1 MPAIVRHRL
10 QAQDVGHPVLRSF
23 GRFHGA
29 GVAALYRR
37 EMLRALKIWKI
48 TVVAPVLRAALFAGI
63 FALVVRDLGETMGGM
78 PFLDFLLPGLIAA
91 AVLEKAFE
99 ANAFA
104 IVFDKMEGVIV
115 DILEAPLTAAEV
127 TLAYVAA
134 AVSGGLLTGICVWLA
149 LLPFGA
155 PLPAAPA
162 LALFYAAAGAAITA
176 LFGLITGIW
185 ADKWDRLSAVQTFA
199 FIPILF
205 LSGVFFSVERLPP
218 LGQLLAQANPLF
230 YVIDGVR
237 YGLTGH
243 AESNLWLGAVILLA
257 LIAALAGLAHR
268 MLATGYKLKP

>member
-1 MPAIVRHRL
+1 MPSIVRHRL
-10 QAQDVGHPVLRSF
+10 QAQDVGRPVLRSF

-63 FALVVRDLGETMGGM
+63 FALVVRDFAETMGGM
-78 PFLDFLLPGLIAA
+78 PFLAFLLPGLIAA

-99 ANAFA
+99 ATAFA
-104 IVFDKMEGVIV
+104 IVFDKLEGVIV

-127 TLAYVAA
+127 TLAYVSA
-134 AVSGGLLTGICVWLA
+134 AVCGGLLTGAFVWLV

-155 PLPAAPA
+155 PLPVAPA
-162 LALFYAAAGAAITA
+162 IALLYASVGAAITA
-176 LFGLITGIW
+176 LFGLVAGIW

-205 LSGVFFSVERLPP
+205 LSGVFFSIDRLPEV
-218 LGQLLAQANPLF
+218 GQLLARANPLF

-243 AESNLWLGAVILLA
+243 AESNLWIGAVILLS
-257 LIAALAGLAHR
+257 LIAALAAGAHR
-268 MLATGYKLKP
+268 MLASGYKLKP